1 MPITPFKRV
10 VSRGIYGADVSGL
23 QDAVNKME
31 TVLNM
36 QTASAVNHLLQAVA
50 DQSDQS
56 MHRLIYEGSIR
67 NWLENPV
74 PVIKRN
80 GINVTPD
87 QYALYAAQGMVI
99 FHQPQSANAVITAD
113 FTHITAAAPLSGHAG
128 AGNSAHSAASASVAG
143 FMSASDKSNLDGH
156 INAGGAVHPNAA
168 PSVAGFM
175 SASDKSRL
183 DALDFLRY
191 RRSGFYH
198 CGINATAF
206 AAATTASGAID
217 VLPFYVPVNQTFNR
231 IAINVTTVATGE
243 CRLGIYA
250 DNGSVY
256 PGSLVLDA
264 GTVSTGGSTGIRELT
279 VSLNLAPNLYWLARL
294 QNAAPSLQGLGVG
307 SLIALGTTDLVNIIT
322 GFRATQAFGVLP
334 NTYPAGASNLS
345 GARPAVFLWRA

>member
-23 QDAVNKME
+23 QDAVNKVE
-31 TVLNM
+31 TVLGM
-36 QTASAVNHLLQAVA
+36 HTANVVNHLLQPV
-50 DQSDQS
+50 SDQPDSS

-67 NWLENPV
+67 NWLESPV
-74 PVIKRN
+74 PVIKR
-80 GINVTPD
+80 GGVNVTPD
-87 QYALYAAQGMVI
+87 QYLLFAAQGMVV

-113 FTHITAAAPLSGHAG
+113 ITHITASSPLSGHAG
-128 AGNSAHSAASASVAG
+128 AGGAAHTPATASVAG

-156 INAGGAVHPNAA
+156 IGAGGGAHPVAT

-175 SASDKSRL
+175 PASDKSRL

-191 RRSGFYH
+191 RRAGFYH

-206 AAATTASGAID
+206 AASTTASAVID
-217 VLPFYVPVNQTFNR
+217 VLPFYVPLNQTFNR

-264 GTVSTGGSTGIRELT
+264 GTVLTGGATGIREIT

-294 QNAAPSLQGLGVG
+294 QNATPSLQGLGVG
-307 SLIALGTTDLVNIIT
+307 ALIALGTVDLVNIIT
-322 GFRATQAFGVLP
+322 GFRANQAFGVLP
-334 NTYPAGASNLS
+334 NNYPAGASNLT